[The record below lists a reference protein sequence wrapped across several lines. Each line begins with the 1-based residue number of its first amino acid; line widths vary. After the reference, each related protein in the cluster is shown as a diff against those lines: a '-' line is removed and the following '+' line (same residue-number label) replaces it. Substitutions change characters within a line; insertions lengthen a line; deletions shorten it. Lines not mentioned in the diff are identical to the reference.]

1 MTAVGFEPT
10 PLRTGAWNQRLR
22 PLGQTVLQFIVDGFM
37 LGGVKKLNAD
47 ACVFNKEGS
56 PYLPS
61 LSVSAHLLASLH
73 LSLPHPSLCPSSV
86 FFLFRRPSLAPPP
99 SPKQESI
106 VLLWWRGSSCWNRKN
121 QQSTKISLAGKTQ
134 PIVAFRLR
142 MFKDHIPSRIVEE
155 LLSKW
160 LKNENLTIN
169 KNHLGTE
176 NTCEVKGSWR
186 VACFFGTAFRLEVPN
201 HRLPRLL
208 TLQKSAIGKKSADAR
223 KHKQNQ
229 LFFRWL
235 LFFENGLQARSA
247 QKMLPQIAKIAKNQ
261 HSTKNQADTRND

>member
-1 MTAVGFEPT
+1 
-10 PLRTGAWNQRLR
+10 
-22 PLGQTVLQFIVDGFM
+22 M

-56 PYLPS
+56 PCLPS

-86 FFLFRRPSLAPPP
+86 FFLFRRPSLARPP

-106 VLLWWRGSSCWNRKN
+106 VLLWWRGSSCWNWKN

-208 TLQKSAIGKKSADAR
+208 TLQKSAIGKKNRPTQENTS
-223 KHKQNQ
+223 QINC
-229 LFFRWL
+229 FFAGC
-235 LFFENGLQARSA
+235 FFLKTACKPEVPKKCYPKSLKLQ
-247 QKMLPQIAKIAKNQ
+247 KNQ
-261 HSTKNQADTRND
+261 HSTKNRADTRND